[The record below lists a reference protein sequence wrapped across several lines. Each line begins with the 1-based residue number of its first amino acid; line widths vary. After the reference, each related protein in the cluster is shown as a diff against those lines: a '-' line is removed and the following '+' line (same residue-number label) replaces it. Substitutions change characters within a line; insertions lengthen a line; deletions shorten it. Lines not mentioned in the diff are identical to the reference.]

1 MPSPKKVTLA
11 DIARK
16 TSLSKGAV
24 SFALKNSPMVSEKT
38 RRRVQSAARAM
49 GYKKNE
55 LVSSLMSKIR
65 AGSEKS
71 FSETIAVINGNL
83 DEFALKNH
91 PTLPRYY
98 AGIRQEAARLGYAVN
113 EFWMHAPG
121 TNAEKLAGIFRSR
134 GIRGGIVLGHSFG
147 NLFPQGFEK
156 IWRDFYFISAG
167 IRSYNASLE
176 VVASDDFL
184 ISHNAYVEAAS
195 LGCKNIGLVIDE
207 SVDDL
212 VGGTLVGGF
221 LRAQLRGGAKFKCPP
236 FLEPRESKTYRGNLA
251 KWIRKNSPDA
261 ILYLFNFTRG
271 ILEEIPEVG
280 RKNIRLFQLERREP
294 PPPDWTGMEQNN
306 DVVGKVA
313 VRRLAD
319 MLNRDSAV
327 AGENSGIIT
336 LVRPTWVGGGETA
349 KDAPARP
356 TKPARQQKAKRAK

>member
-221 LRAQLRGGAKFKCPP
+221 LRAQLRGGAKFKCPRFSNRGSLKRTGEIWQSGSGKTLRTRFSTYSISP
-236 FLEPRESKTYRGNLA
+236 AESLKKFRKSGGKISGSSSSSGANPRRRTGREWSKITTLWER
-251 KWIRKNSPDA
+251 SPC
-261 ILYLFNFTRG
+261 
-271 ILEEIPEVG
+271 
-280 RKNIRLFQLERREP
+280 
-294 PPPDWTGMEQNN
+294 
-306 DVVGKVA
+306 
-313 VRRLAD
+313 
-319 MLNRDSAV
+319 
-327 AGENSGIIT
+327 AGS
-336 LVRPTWVGGGETA
+336 PTC
-349 KDAPARP
+349 
-356 TKPARQQKAKRAK
+356 

>member
-16 TSLSKGAV
+16 TGLSKGAV

-38 RRRVQSAARAM
+38 RKRVQAAAGAM
-49 GYKKNE
+49 GYRKNE

-65 AGSEKS
+65 GRSAGT

-83 DEFALKNH
+83 DESALKSH

-98 AGIRQEAARLGYAVN
+98 AGIREEAARLGYAVN

-121 TNAEKLAGIFRSR
+121 TGAEKLAKIFRSR
-134 GIRGGIVLGHSFG
+134 SIRGGIVLGHSFG
-147 NLFPQGFEK
+147 NVFPKGFEK

-167 IRSYNASLE
+167 IRSYSPSLE

-184 ISHNAYVEAAS
+184 ISYNSYTEVAG
-195 LGCKNIGLVIDE
+195 LGYKNIGLVIDE

-221 LRAQLRGGAKFKCPP
+221 LRAQLKGGARFRCPP
-236 FLEPRESKTYRGNLA
+236 FLEERGSKTYRANLA
-251 KWIRKNSPDA
+251 KWIRENGPDA

-271 ILEEIPEVG
+271 ILRRIPEVG

-294 PPPDWTGMEQNN
+294 PPPGWTGMEQNN
-306 DVVGKVA
+306 DIVGRVA

-319 MLNRDSAV
+319 MLSRGSAV
-327 AGENSGIIT
+327 AGENSNIIT
-336 LVRPTWVGGGETA
+336 LVRPTWIGDGETA
-349 KDAPARP
+349 KGKPPRSAHISRPGKAEPA
-356 TKPARQQKAKRAK
+356 K